1 MVFSLH
7 IIYPNPISGTKG
19 GTLARI
25 KATSP
30 LEHWHLATVSY
41 WSKIKIIWTVKLAN
55 LNRSS
60 ACRIF
65 IFRSSDCSLINAQSS
80 SWISRSDKIFEILD
94 SKTLIITYYSIRHR
108 LEFTLCTCMLRYN
121 RIHWQRSC
129 QRNLGK
135 QAWTCLEGVAC
146 QSAVQECTC
155 CQCKCPLVTA
165 VLPQTAGADGTCW
178 RAMEVPKYKPMCKW
192 VWKTEARAQAGS
204 KVWSLKPENFPHKLK
219 LKPKMLVETEAPME
233 AQSANQS

>member
-135 QAWTCLEGVAC
+135 QAWRGCLPEPCSGVHLLPVQVPSCDCSAAPNSRC
-146 QSAVQECTC
+146 WWHLLKSHGSPQVQANVQMSVKDRSKSTSWKQSMKPEAR
-155 CQCKCPLVTA
+155 KFP
-165 VLPQTAGADGTCW
+165 PQT
-178 RAMEVPKYKPMCKW
+178 
-192 VWKTEARAQAGS
+192 
-204 KVWSLKPENFPHKLK
+204 
-219 LKPKMLVETEAPME
+219 
-233 AQSANQS
+233 